1 MLTVKYVAEPT
12 AQYFHADNS
21 FVRGLMGPIG
31 SGKSVACCVEI
42 IARALAQPPA
52 PDGIRYSRWAA
63 IRNTYPE
70 LKSTLIKTWE
80 EWVPPTICPIR
91 WDVPISARMKLSDI
105 GDGTGLD
112 LEVIF
117 LALDRPQDV
126 KKLLSLE
133 LTGGW
138 INEAKEIDKS
148 VLTMLTGRVGRYP
161 SKIKMGGKPY
171 WSGIIMDTNPM
182 DEDHWYYSLAEEERP
197 RGYRFYRQPGAIL
210 FDGKQYR
217 PNPLAENIK
226 NHTMGMDYYL
236 RQIPGKD
243 HEWIKVYLM
252 GEYGAVMD
260 GKPVYPEYSDLTH
273 CPDTEVVPLE
283 KVPIMLGWDF
293 GLCYSD
299 DTEVLTE
306 SGWKLFKD
314 VGDDER
320 VATKNTVTN
329 QIEYHVPKFKVDRY
343 YKGKMLEWSSTEVN
357 MCVTPEHIIPCR
369 DDHKPDVLQWKS
381 AEWLSQH
388 NTGHW
393 CVDLTSVSSGDP
405 DYVDPLHFSMDVST
419 FAKFMGIY
427 LSEGSTDKN
436 GNSYRITIHQN
447 TRDEAIEA
455 LLLKTGLAWTYFNYG
470 KTGGWRVTDNT
481 LGPWLHSLGYA
492 KTKRVPRIIAEMP
505 SQYIRGFIDF
515 YTIGDGHIRTR
526 KNGSVEHTIFTTS
539 EGMAADMQ
547 ELAQKV
553 GWNSSVRRVKPQM
566 SVIVEN
572 GVERSISNNGGYSVT
587 FKKSAKMAR
596 LYSRN
601 FREVDYDGRIYCLNV
616 PYHTLYVRRG
626 GKAHW
631 NGNTPSCIIG
641 QLSPRGQLIILDE
654 IVSDNMGIRQ
664 FANEVVVPYL
674 SSHYSKF
681 SIHSTGDPAGVQRAQ
696 SNESTCLDELK
707 AAGIPTEPAWT
718 NDFTARREAVAGFL
732 NKMVDG
738 KPAFLLSHKCRTL
751 RKGFLGGYCY
761 KRVQVSGNRYKDKPD
776 KNEYSHPHDALQYL
790 ALSLSEQRNRML
802 KAATRNR
809 RTTIARPMDDVA
821 GY

>member
-12 AQYFHADNS
+12 AQFFHGDNS

-52 PDGIRYSRWAA
+52 PDGVRYSRWAA

-80 EWVPPTICPIR
+80 EWVPPTVAPIR
-91 WDVPISARMKLSDI
+91 WDVPITSRMKLSDI

-161 SKIKMGGKPY
+161 SKIKMGGKQY

-197 RGYRFYRQPGAIL
+197 KGYRFFRQPGAVT
-210 FDGKQYR
+210 FNGKDYI

-252 GEYGAVMD
+252 GDYGAVMD
-260 GKPVYPEYSDLTH
+260 GKPVYPEYSDLSH
-273 CPDTEVVPLE
+273 CPDTDVRPLE

-293 GLCYSD
+293 GL
-299 DTEVLTE
+299 
-306 SGWKLFKD
+306 
-314 VGDDER
+314 
-320 VATKNTVTN
+320 
-329 QIEYHVPKFKVDRY
+329 
-343 YKGKMLEWSSTEVN
+343 
-357 MCVTPEHIIPCR
+357 
-369 DDHKPDVLQWKS
+369 
-381 AEWLSQH
+381 
-388 NTGHW
+388 
-393 CVDLTSVSSGDP
+393 
-405 DYVDPLHFSMDVST
+405 
-419 FAKFMGIY
+419 
-427 LSEGSTDKN
+427 
-436 GNSYRITIHQN
+436 
-447 TRDEAIEA
+447 
-455 LLLKTGLAWTYFNYG
+455 
-470 KTGGWRVTDNT
+470 
-481 LGPWLHSLGYA
+481 
-492 KTKRVPRIIAEMP
+492 
-505 SQYIRGFIDF
+505 
-515 YTIGDGHIRTR
+515 
-526 KNGSVEHTIFTTS
+526 
-539 EGMAADMQ
+539 
-547 ELAQKV
+547 
-553 GWNSSVRRVKPQM
+553 
-566 SVIVEN
+566 
-572 GVERSISNNGGYSVT
+572 
-587 FKKSAKMAR
+587 
-596 LYSRN
+596 
-601 FREVDYDGRIYCLNV
+601 
-616 PYHTLYVRRG
+616 
-626 GKAHW
+626 
-631 NGNTPSCIIG
+631 TPSCIIG

-654 IVSDNMGIRQ
+654 LVSEDMGIRQ
-664 FANEVVVPYL
+664 FANEIVVPYL
-674 SSHYSKF
+674 SRHYTNF

-707 AAGIPTEPAWT
+707 LAGIPTEPAWT

-738 KPAFLLSHKCRTL
+738 KPAFLLNQKCRML

-761 KRVQVSGNRYKDKPD
+761 KRVQVSGARYRDKPD

-809 RTTIARPMDDVA
+809 NNNQSTARPMDDVA

>member
-197 RGYRFYRQPGAIL
+197 QGYRFYRQPGAIT

-226 NHTMGMDYYL
+226 NHTIGMEYYL

-260 GKPVYPEYSDLTH
+260 GKPVYPEYSDLSH

-283 KVPIMLGWDF
+283 KVPIMLSWDF
-293 GLCYSD
+293 GL
-299 DTEVLTE
+299 TP
-306 SGWKLFKD
+306 
-314 VGDDER
+314 
-320 VATKNTVTN
+320 A
-329 QIEYHVPKFKVDRY
+329 
-343 YKGKMLEWSSTEVN
+343 
-357 MCVTPEHIIPCR
+357 CV
-369 DDHKPDVLQWKS
+369 
-381 AEWLSQH
+381 
-388 NTGHW
+388 
-393 CVDLTSVSSGDP
+393 
-405 DYVDPLHFSMDVST
+405 
-419 FAKFMGIY
+419 
-427 LSEGSTDKN
+427 
-436 GNSYRITIHQN
+436 
-447 TRDEAIEA
+447 
-455 LLLKTGLAWTYFNYG
+455 
-470 KTGGWRVTDNT
+470 
-481 LGPWLHSLGYA
+481 
-492 KTKRVPRIIAEMP
+492 
-505 SQYIRGFIDF
+505 
-515 YTIGDGHIRTR
+515 
-526 KNGSVEHTIFTTS
+526 
-539 EGMAADMQ
+539 
-547 ELAQKV
+547 
-553 GWNSSVRRVKPQM
+553 
-566 SVIVEN
+566 
-572 GVERSISNNGGYSVT
+572 
-587 FKKSAKMAR
+587 
-596 LYSRN
+596 
-601 FREVDYDGRIYCLNV
+601 
-616 PYHTLYVRRG
+616 
-626 GKAHW
+626 
-631 NGNTPSCIIG
+631 IG

-738 KPAFLLSHKCRTL
+738 KPAFLLSHKCRIL

-761 KRVQVSGNRYKDKPD
+761 KRVQVSGNRYRDKPD

-809 RTTIARPMDDVA
+809 RTITARPMDDVA